1 MFSRKG
7 PRGQTQASQLA
18 GTMFFKT
25 EDPNCDVCKLMME
38 LCAEPPGNKRRPQIV
53 RCSVKRTILVCS
65 NVTQSRYRIFIL
77 IEFNAANEKHD
88 CARDDEKL
96 AKVCAARSPG
106 IVHPGNVLELLR
118 ACEDLRWNHD
128 KSTSIPVRIENNA
141 NSAVRRA
148 KEGIFVLSFQ
158 SGLSEKWWREATECL
173 CFFLKHTRQNWQT
186 ECHRTKEDVA
196 PKSRS
201 YSTCHVEQTKFIH
214 PISTNLHQFGTKM
227 LPGTFIGYA
236 LNSGGGWTRLLI
248 IADWHDVENNVASE
262 VPGNR
267 FKFEEVGIKEIA
279 GSIHMSLRRRSLKTR
294 RSRTTSNS
302 TPPESRELRRGWSTS
317 TMGEARRDLFA
328 VRKGELFAR
337 RRRVCRLFRTD
348 PRDAMEARA
357 DFWSMSGG
365 FFYCH
370 FVMPREHLYVPKD
383 SSSPI
388 PSKCIDV
395 VRQTKTNLAGSVVIY
410 VQMRSKEA
418 KQQWDTEKNKTK
430 YKLHA
435 RRRQVKIFF
444 LTKLKNLTPLFG
456 TPERSWKFQW
466 HQQCLGLHDYAS
478 PPPRH
483 RRRTLQ
489 CH

>member
-201 YSTCHVEQTKFIH
+201 HKTCHVEQKIY
-214 PISTNLHQFGTKM
+214 SSNLYESSSIWYKDAS
-227 LPGTFIGYA
+227 GTFIGYA

-248 IADWHDVENNVASE
+248 IADRHDIENNVASE

-267 FKFEEVGIKEIA
+267 FKFKKLESNKLQEAFTCRCEDGPSRQEGHA
-279 GSIHMSLRRRSLKTR
+279 QRQTR
-294 RSRTTSNS
+294 RHQRV
-302 TPPESRELRRGWSTS
+302 ESFDAGGVPLLWARRGVTVCCAQGR
-317 TMGEARRDLFA
+317 TLCKKKAG
-328 VRKGELFAR
+328 
-337 RRRVCRLFRTD
+337 CRLFGTV
-348 PRDAMEARA
+348 PRRHGSKGRFLECVWRIFVVTLSCPENTCMYRKTHQAQFRQNALTSSGKQKPIWPEV
-357 DFWSMSGG
+357 WSFM
-365 FFYCH
+365 
-370 FVMPREHLYVPKD
+370 
-383 SSSPI
+383 
-388 PSKCIDV
+388 SKCA
-395 VRQTKTNLAGSVVIY
+395 QKS
-410 VQMRSKEA
+410 EA
-418 KQQWDTEKNKTK
+418 AVG
-430 YKLHA
+430 Y
-435 RRRQVKIFF
+435 
-444 LTKLKNLTPLFG
+444 
-456 TPERSWKFQW
+456 
-466 HQQCLGLHDYAS
+466 
-478 PPPRH
+478 
-483 RRRTLQ
+483 
-489 CH
+489 